1 MRRIKYF
8 TKKSNK
14 IQNGKFERFNP
25 ENTFI
30 YDALIFDKKP
40 YLRGPSGDM
49 RTGWI
54 LDGFIGKFGVIGLTL
69 HAIFLFE
76 HFVS

>member
-25 ENTFI
+25 ENTVI

-49 RTGWI
+49 RTG
-54 LDGFIGKFGVIGLTL
+54 
-69 HAIFLFE
+69 
-76 HFVS
+76 